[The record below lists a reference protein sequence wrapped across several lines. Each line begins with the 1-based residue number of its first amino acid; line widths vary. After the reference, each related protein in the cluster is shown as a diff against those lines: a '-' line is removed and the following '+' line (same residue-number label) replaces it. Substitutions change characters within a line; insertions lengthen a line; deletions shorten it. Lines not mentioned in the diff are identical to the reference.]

1 MINLA
6 SILAIAHERF
16 VFTGM
21 LSLDL
26 AIVWWALY
34 WVLYWAPPYPL

>member
-26 AIVWWALY
+26 VIVCWALY
-34 WVLYWAPPYPL
+34 GELYWTPPYPL